1 MTKTV
6 TESNNQTPHDGKL
19 APADILAANQT
30 NYETLYQA
38 EQAFL
43 RYPADWLI
51 RFHNMFL
58 RNAIP
63 PGARVLDYGCGS
75 GNNAIFLMEK
85 GYEVHG
91 VDVAPSFKSL
101 LKKNMELHHVDTK
114 AADRFSVISPDSTE
128 LDFPDNHFDFIF
140 SNQVLYYLP
149 SIEHLQKVCAG
160 FKRVLR
166 PGGVVFFTMMGPRNY
181 YITHHLKAVH
191 ANGTIYDVRVEE
203 KGHRLEG
210 VREVVLVAK
219 DEKHLCKM
227 FSAFEPVTVGYFDQK
242 MFDLHS
248 NFHWI
253 FAGRKKA

>member
-1 MTKTV
+1 MLHAAFSIFIIVAAFTRGEECYSYLPSHQACLASLAMTLFNSSIV
-6 TESNNQTPHDGKL
+6 
-19 APADILAANQT
+19 ILRR
-30 NYETLYQA
+30 LG
-38 EQAFL
+38 L
-43 RYPADWLI
+43 
-51 RFHNMFL
+51 
-58 RNAIP
+58 
-63 PGARVLDYGCGS
+63 

-101 LKKNMELHHVDTK
+101 LKKNMELHHVDTT
-114 AADRFSVISPDSTE
+114 AADGFSVISPDSTE